1 MLSWSLLPLQA
12 VEDGVDILSLSV
24 GPSSVPPGPSAF
36 LNVLEMEL
44 LFATKAGV
52 VVIQAAGNGGP
63 SSSSILSFSPWITTV
78 AASIIDRKYNNS
90 IVLGSGHSLSGMG
103 LARKYDSENLSSTY
117 LLVVLARVLHF
128 FNYFFYI

>member
-1 MLSWSLLPLQA
+1 M
-12 VEDGVDILSLSV
+12 EDGVDILSLSI

-78 AASIIDRKYNNS
+78 AASIIDRKYNGS
-90 IVLGSGHSLSGMG
+90 IMLGNGQRLSGMG
-103 LARKYDSENLSSTY
+103 LARK
-117 LLVVLARVLHF
+117 
-128 FNYFFYI
+128 